1 LRIRQFL
8 FACMI
13 ASLLL
18 VSACRKDPEVAKRQ
32 YLESGQQFLQQGKY
46 QQAEIQFRN
55 ALKIDPR
62 FADAYLQLSKA
73 SIATAHWQDAFGNL
87 QRAMQLDPNLT
98 EAHLTISRLYLSSRQ
113 FDQAEEQALE
123 ILKREPNNVEAYQLL
138 GSIYLNSG
146 REPEA
151 REAFAHCIQ
160 LAPNDASGYLNLGLM
175 ELSLH
180 NYPAAE
186 RDLLKAKQVNPQMPV
201 AYSDLANFYRVEQ
214 HLPDAEKVLREG
226 IARIPDAYPLTI
238 LLAEV
243 LVAESRQADA
253 ESQLQNLLSAHGDV
267 PEVAAAVGDFYA
279 GLGSNQHAIDAYQRG
294 LAAAPKSIELHNR
307 IIAIYLSTNRIAEAE
322 AMNQKISKESPH
334 NPTANV
340 QRAQILI
347 AQNRFDDA
355 VQLLDRQ
362 VSDTPDFALAHYVL
376 GTAQWRRGAVEQA
389 RTAYQD
395 AVRLSPGMIEAWK
408 SLTQL
413 LLSRGE
419 VNSARLYAQRC
430 IQLEPGAAAGH
441 LLLGTAYLA
450 TAEYDRAREEFAVA
464 QRLSPRDPWP
474 HARMAKAWAA
484 QKHIESAEHEFQLAL
499 ALQPDNPTLFGDYF
513 EFLLNSAQP
522 SRAADRARQFAAAHP
537 TDAEAQRLLATVLV
551 HRQLYPEAETVAE
564 RAVLLAPRMLSA
576 YLTLGSV
583 QEKLGE
589 TDAALATYNRAISL
603 EPNYPPLLTIVGNL
617 YLQKNDL
624 DSARRCFQQALSV
637 DPNFAIAE
645 ANLAWV
651 YAQRGENLDV
661 ALGLAQKA
669 RQQLPALESIAD
681 TLGWVQYK
689 KGDYSSA
696 KSLLQDCVKTA
707 PQQANYHYHLGMVLL
722 ATGDHTRARAEIE
735 NALRLKLSGDGE
747 RDARHTLETLQ

>member
-1 LRIRQFL
+1 
-8 FACMI
+8 MI

-18 VSACRKDPEVAKRQ
+18 ASACRKNPEVAKRQ
-32 YLESGQQFLQQGKY
+32 YLESGQQYLQQGKY

-87 QRAMQLDPNLT
+87 QRAMELDPNLT

-151 REAFAHCIQ
+151 REAFAHGIQ

-175 ELSLH
+175 EISLH

-186 RDLLKAKQVNPQMPV
+186 RDLVKARQVNPQMPV
-201 AYSDLANFYRVEQ
+201 AYSDLANFYRIEQ
-214 HLPDAEKVLREG
+214 HLPDAEKVLRDG
-226 IARIPDAYPLTI
+226 IANNPGAYPLTI

-253 ESQLQNLLSAHGDV
+253 ESQLENLLSAHGDI
-267 PEVAAAVGDFYA
+267 PEVAAAIGDFYV
-279 GLGSNQHAIDAYQRG
+279 GLGNDQRALQSYQRG
-294 LAAAPKSIELHNR
+294 LAAVPKNIELDNR
-307 IIAIYLSTNRIAEAE
+307 IIAIYLSSGRIAEAE
-322 AMNQKISKESPH
+322 ALNQKIGKESPH

-340 QRAQILI
+340 QHAQILI
-347 AQNRFDDA
+347 AQNRLDDA
-355 VQLLDRQ
+355 VQVLQRQ
-362 VSDTPDFALAHYVL
+362 VADTPDLALAHYVL
-376 GTAQWRRGAVEQA
+376 GTAEWRRGAADQA
-389 RTAYQD
+389 RVAFQD
-395 AVRLSPGMIEAWK
+395 TVRLSPGMVEAWK

-419 VNSARLYAQRC
+419 VNAARLYAQRC

-441 LLLGTAYLA
+441 LLLGTAYFS
-450 TAEYDRAREEFAVA
+450 TADYERARAEFAVA
-464 QRLSPRDPWP
+464 ERLAPRDPWP
-474 HARMAKAWAA
+474 HARLAKTWAA
-484 QKHIESAEHEFQLAL
+484 QKRSDNAEHEFQLAL
-499 ALQPDNPTLFGDYF
+499 ALQPDNPTLFGEYF
-513 EFLLNSAQP
+513 EFLLNSSQP
-522 SRAADRARQFAAAHP
+522 ARAADRARQFAAAHP
-537 TDAEAQRLLATVLV
+537 TDAEAQRLLATVLIR
-551 HRQLYPEAETVAE
+551 RQLYPEAETVAQ
-564 RAVLLAPRMLSA
+564 RAIQIAPRMISA
-576 YLTLGSV
+576 YLTLGSI

-589 TDAALATYNRAISL
+589 TDAALATYNRAIAI
-603 EPNYPPLLTIVGNL
+603 EPNYPPLLTIAGNL

-624 DSARRCFQQALSV
+624 DSARHCFQQALGI

-645 ANLAWV
+645 ANLAWI

-661 ALGLAQKA
+661 ALGLAEKA

-707 PQQANYHYHLGMVLL
+707 PQQANYHYHLGMVLV
-722 ATGDHTRARAEIE
+722 ATGDHTRGRSEIE
-735 NALRLKLSGDGE
+735 NALRLKLSGDSE
-747 RDARHTLETLQ
+747 RDARQTLRTLQ